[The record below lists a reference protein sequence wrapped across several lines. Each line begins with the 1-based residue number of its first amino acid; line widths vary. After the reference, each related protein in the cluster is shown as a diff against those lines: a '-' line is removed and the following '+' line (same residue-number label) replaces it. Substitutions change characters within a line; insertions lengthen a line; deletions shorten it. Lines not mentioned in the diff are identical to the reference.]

1 MIPSTSFPTLGVG
14 DGQDLSPAEAT
25 KRPLSGR
32 RNPKPAALTSTLGN
46 QCQDS
51 HQHHPSAE
59 VWECGLHPQ
68 ALAET
73 VWGLTRTWKPRPVAL
88 RRNSRPR
95 GPCGARP
102 GLTPPAL
109 YLRPRAGTGT
119 CAHSPAWETESGTR
133 RGTYPRRVHQA
144 QVRGLALP
152 LHTTRRQD
160 RAEAS

>member
-102 GLTPPAL
+102 GLTPLPCISGQGPGQERVPIPQPGRL
-109 YLRPRAGTGT
+109 SPGLGGGRILEESIRLRF
-119 CAHSPAWETESGTR
+119 E
-133 RGTYPRRVHQA
+133 V
-144 QVRGLALP
+144 
-152 LHTTRRQD
+152 
-160 RAEAS
+160 